1 MLNPMLRHGSISAL
15 LLIGLSS
22 SLTLGQTSI
31 EPITKNLWE
40 DSAPGAKGDEAK
52 DQPRLIRYVVPETES
67 TGVGVV
73 VLPGGGYGGL
83 AMGHE
88 GHEIA
93 QWLNA
98 NGISAFI
105 CDYRHRGKG
114 YGHPAPMLDAQ
125 RAIRTVRTHAATWG
139 VDPNRIGVIGF
150 SRGGTCLQPSR
161 PISTGAMPRRKI
173 RSIASAADLILPSFV
188 IRSSPLMSRLRIGDP
203 SVISS
208 VKIRIPS

>member
-15 LLIGLSS
+15 LLIGLTS

-31 EPITKNLWE
+31 EPITQNLWE

-105 CDYRHRGKG
+105 CD
-114 YGHPAPMLDAQ
+114 
-125 RAIRTVRTHAATWG
+125 
-139 VDPNRIGVIGF
+139 
-150 SRGGTCLQPSR
+150 
-161 PISTGAMPRRKI
+161 
-173 RSIASAADLILPSFV
+173 
-188 IRSSPLMSRLRIGDP
+188 
-203 SVISS
+203 
-208 VKIRIPS
+208 